1 MKKVFGKVSLLAAV
15 LMVILMASGCA
26 GTKKVKLNDYLQYEV
41 VGYNGYAYVSSDLDM
56 RRLEEDLSKM
66 MDSDQGLGAFDA
78 LYSVEK
84 NVKGEWKQQ
93 GDLSNGDTIE
103 FVWDVDPDLLKKDYK
118 IVFDCSN
125 LKEKVSGLPEA
136 QKKDV
141 FSEIEVVYSG
151 ISPNVH
157 ASISSDTYSAN
168 FFKITP
174 ETGISNGDTI
184 TVSFSDNHDEKIW
197 AMNYGII
204 PEKDS
209 KTFQVEGTDK
219 YIERV
224 DEIPEETMNT
234 VLGEIDKYVK
244 DSENSY
250 ESASY
255 KILSYHMLKLKE
267 DDQSNPL
274 VPHNILYVVFK
285 TDWNYRKNG
294 ANENTTTYMY
304 YKLENLIV
312 CGDGTASV
320 DFNNAK
326 YSEGSIFLGNLQGEC
341 FKNPS
346 GLVYHG
352 YDTEAKLLSKVID
365 ANREKYEIDS
375 KKAEESVQ

>member
-93 GDLSNGDTIE
+93 DYLSNGDTIE

-224 DEIPEETMNT
+224 DEIPEDTMKT
-234 VLGEIDKYVK
+234 VLGEIDKYLEGW
-244 DSENSY
+244 DETT
-250 ESASY
+250 SY
-255 KILSYHMLKLKE
+255 KILSYYMLKLKN
-267 DDQSNPL
+267 DDQSNML
-274 VPHNILYVVFK
+274 VPHNILYVVFRA
-285 TDWNYRKNG
+285 DWHNSEDG
-294 ANENTTTYMY
+294 VNEDVTQYMY
-304 YKLENLIV
+304 YKLENLIL
-312 CGDGTASV
+312 CGDGTVSV
-320 DFNNAK
+320 DFNSAK
-326 YSEGSIFLGNLQGEC
+326 YSEGSSFLGDLRGEY
-341 FKNPS
+341 FKTSS
-346 GLVYHG
+346 GKAYHG
-352 YDTEAKLLSKVID
+352 YDTEAKLISTVID
-365 ANREKYEIDS
+365 ANREQYEIDS